1 MRKIG
6 FILFIL
12 LIIYFIFLIRQD
24 IMDLRDLKSDQVR
37 LKKNIVKEKQLTKQL
52 KTRFKLG
59 NLEEFARTRLGMV
72 KKGETAYKIVQ

>member
-6 FILFIL
+6 YILFIL
-12 LIIYFIFLIRQD
+12 IVIYFIFLIRQD
-24 IMDLRDLKSDQVR
+24 IMDLRELRSEQVR
-37 LKKNIVKEKQLTKQL
+37 LKKNIVKEKLLTEQL
-52 KTRFKLG
+52 KARLKLG